1 MSDRIKGKKNFTEGP
16 LFFKITLFSLPIML
30 TGVLQILYNMA
41 DNIVVG
47 KFSGDDNALAAVG
60 CTAAL
65 TNLIV
70 NLLLGIAS
78 GAGVV
83 ISQTYGAKDERR
95 VSRAVHTAM
104 AFSMLGGIVFMIIG
118 LFAAKPALILLDTD
132 DAILE
137 SAALYMRIICI
148 GIPASSVY
156 NFGASILRSTGDSKT
171 PLYILGAS
179 GMVNVILNMFFVI
192 VCNMTVDGVAFAT
205 IISQYLSAFLVVF
218 VLFLR
223 KGESYALCIK
233 KLIFDRRELILILKY
248 GIPTGIQ
255 SSLFSI
261 SNVLLTGAVNTF
273 PVTTVSAKTIAGNID
288 SITYTV
294 MNCYL
299 HSAMTFT
306 GQNFGAGNYARV
318 KKVLWY
324 SLIQVVAVGILVSFV
339 QMIFAPEIAWLFVD
353 KNNPDAVLII
363 DTAVYIMKIFF
374 YTYFLCGIQEVI
386 SGFARGMGYSLSPML
401 ISLCGICLF
410 RIFWISV
417 IFPREAMNNLLGL
430 YIVYPIT
437 WVITI
442 LMQTVLIIVALK
454 RLNKLNSL
462 NSFKE
467 LNDKKQPSAE

>member
-1 MSDRIKGKKNFTEGP
+1 MADNINKINKNSLRTKKDFTEGP
-16 LFFKITLFSLPIML
+16 LFFKIFLFSLPIML

-83 ISQTYGAKDERR
+83 ISQTYGAKDGRR
-95 VSRAVHTAM
+95 VSRASHTAM
-104 AFSMLGGIVFMIIG
+104 AFSIVGGIVFMLIG
-118 LFAAKPALILLDTD
+118 LAAAKPALILLDTD
-132 DAILE
+132 EVILE
-137 SAALYMRIICI
+137 SAVLYMRIICI
-148 GIPASSVY
+148 GIPASAVY
-156 NFGASILRSTGDSKT
+156 NFGASILRSVGDSKT
-171 PLYILGAS
+171 PLYILG
-179 GMVNVILNMFFVI
+179 GTGLVNVLLNLFFVI
-192 VCNMTVDGVAFAT
+192 VCNMTVDGVGLAT
-205 IISQYLSAFLVVF
+205 VISQYLSAAFIVGILV
-218 VLFLR
+218 LR
-223 KGESYALCIK
+223 KSESYSLNIK
-233 KLIFDRRELILILKY
+233 KFVFDKRELSLILKY

-261 SNVLLTGAVNTF
+261 SNVLLTGAVNSF

-299 HSAMTFT
+299 HSSMTFT
-306 GQNFGAGNYARV
+306 GQNYGAGNYSRV
-318 KKVLWY
+318 KRVLGY
-324 SLIQVVAVGILVSFV
+324 SLIQVVAVGIFVSFV
-339 QMIFAPEIAWLFVD
+339 QMAFAPELAWLFVD
-353 KNNPDAVLII
+353 KNNPDAAVIV
-363 DTAVYIMKIFF
+363 DTAVYVMKIFF

-410 RIFWISV
+410 RIFWISA
-417 IFPREAMNNLLGL
+417 IFPMEKMNNLLGL

-442 LMQTVLIIVALK
+442 LMQSILIIIAFRK
-454 RLNKLNSL
+454 LNKLA
-462 NSFKE
+462 K
-467 LNDKKQPSAE
+467 